1 MEFQYKNLKGKLEHV
16 EVTDSEVD
24 RQIERLRQQTPEVT
38 VITDR
43 PSTLGDELVL
53 DYVGTCDGVAFEGGT
68 AQNQALTL
76 GSGMFIPGFE
86 EQLLGKNAGDHVTV
100 LVTFPENYPHEALA
114 GKDAK
119 FECDVHEIRQK
130 KPYALDDAFAREV
143 GRCESMGAMREA
155 VAESLRQYYADRAE
169 MELQDRL
176 IRQAAAT
183 LDHTPT
189 QEELDEAL
197 EEELDTLRAQ
207 LSQKGLTLANYCSFM
222 GSTEE
227 QLRQELQPEAEQRV
241 RIRAAIDKIAALE
254 DIHADAQDIADACES
269 LCRRNHITMEQLD
282 NLYDPAFAKAL
293 ERSVVGAK
301 VLQFVRENAQV
312 EKV

>member
-68 AQNQALTL
+68 AQNQTLTL

-130 KPYALDDAFAREV
+130 KPYALDDTFAREV
-143 GRCESMGAMREA
+143 GRCESMERHARGGRGEPAA
-155 VAESLRQYYADRAE
+155 V
-169 MELQDRL
+169 
-176 IRQAAAT
+176 
-183 LDHTPT
+183 
-189 QEELDEAL
+189 
-197 EEELDTLRAQ
+197 
-207 LSQKGLTLANYCSFM
+207 
-222 GSTEE
+222 
-227 QLRQELQPEAEQRV
+227 
-241 RIRAAIDKIAALE
+241 
-254 DIHADAQDIADACES
+254 
-269 LCRRNHITMEQLD
+269 LC
-282 NLYDPAFAKAL
+282 
-293 ERSVVGAK
+293 
-301 VLQFVRENAQV
+301 
-312 EKV
+312 